1 MSIHK
6 IISLIQQVGNDQETN
21 ELSYRNLVTL
31 KKQKIKLLSKELK
44 DMKKMNMSL
53 LRENEMLLKMMK
65 CSSRINVNDKTDA
78 ECTVNY
84 VDLTVD
90 EDEMKNTKIKEEK
103 NNFEETSR
111 FHPFNVITVEDSEQ
125 EQIDADKR
133 RSENLKSIEIKKEKR
148 MVVQQDII
156 ESNEEVSVEEEEV
169 GVEEEEVS
177 VEEEEVGVEEE
188 EVGVEEEEV
197 GVEEEEVS
205 VEEEEV
211 SVEEEEVSVEEEVE
225 EEVYMVTIDG
235 TKYYTTN
242 EKDGMIYEVTSDGEV
257 GEELGFY
264 EDGEPGFYD

>member
-169 GVEEEEVS
+169 
-177 VEEEEVGVEEE
+177 
-188 EVGVEEEEV
+188 
-197 GVEEEEVS
+197 S

-211 SVEEEEVSVEEEVE
+211 SVEEEEVSVEEEAE